1 MVRKIVIPQERTY
14 VLELPE
20 EFVGKE
26 VEVLAFEV
34 EEEGSMHEISPSPQ
48 KKPERLQQ
56 IRDTFAKYRVDM
68 GDFKF
73 DRDEANNYE

>member
-1 MVRKIVIPQERTY
+1 MIRKIITPQERTL

-20 EFVGKE
+20 EFVGKA

-34 EEEGSMHEISPSPQ
+34 EDEDSTHEISRSTQ
-48 KKPERLQQ
+48 KKSERLQQ

-68 GDFKF
+68 SDFKF
-73 DRDEANNYE
+73 DRNEANNYE